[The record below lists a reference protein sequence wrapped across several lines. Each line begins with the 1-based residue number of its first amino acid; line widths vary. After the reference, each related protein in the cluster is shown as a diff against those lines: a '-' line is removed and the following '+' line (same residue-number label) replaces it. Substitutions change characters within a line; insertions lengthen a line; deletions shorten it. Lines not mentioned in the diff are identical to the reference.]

1 MVFIAGGLLCI
12 VSYIKNDVWAS
23 VYEWIYNI
31 AYLCQMDF
39 IFSKLLTCILSGITV
54 LEKSLIHYL
63 IYTFLIPDFFVQLNL
78 V

>member
-23 VYEWIYNI
+23 VCEWIYNI

-39 IFSKLLTCILSGITV
+39 IISKLLTCILFGITV

-63 IYTFLIPDFFVQLNL
+63 THAFLIPDLFVQLNL

>member
-12 VSYIKNDVWAS
+12 VSYIKNDVWVS
-23 VYEWIYNI
+23 GYEWIYNI

-63 IYTFLIPDFFVQLNL
+63 TYAFLIPDFFVQLNL